1 MNYIRLRQFLFAA
14 CCSSL
19 VLFVLACWRPGG
31 IGVGGRYLDA
41 KAEVTKRSGDLD
53 KAIANLEYV
62 VTRDPFYQDSLTL
75 LGRAY
80 YKKGRHR
87 DALQVFTRALV
98 VNKDDEIAWIIL
110 GLTQLRLGDD
120 GRGLESLKGGITLL
134 SKASINGYR
143 GIEIWDRNG
152 LVRTALHR
160 AAFAV
165 TKGLEDKQRMIATFE
180 GLLTRIDDE
189 EWYSRGEQ
197 LNKATRAE

>member
-1 MNYIRLRQFLFAA
+1 MNYIRLRQFLFAG

-19 VLFVLACWRPGG
+19 VLFVLACWRPSG
-31 IGVGGRYLDA
+31 IGIGGRYLDA
-41 KAEVTKRSGDLD
+41 KAEITKRSGDLD

-152 LVRTALHR
+152 LVRTALRR

-165 TKGLEDKQRMIATFE
+165 TKGLENKQGMIATFE
-180 GLLTRIDDE
+180 ALLTRIDDE
-189 EWYSRGEQ
+189 EWHSRAEQ
-197 LNKATRAE
+197 LDKATRAE